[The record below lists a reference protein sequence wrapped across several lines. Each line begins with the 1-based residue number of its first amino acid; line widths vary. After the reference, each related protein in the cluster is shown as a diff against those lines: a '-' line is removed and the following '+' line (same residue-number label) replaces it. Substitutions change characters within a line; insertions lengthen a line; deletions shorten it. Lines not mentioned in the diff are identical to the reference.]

1 MTKKVISKKS
11 TLASKRKI
19 EKSNGDVISIQNVGS
34 GAAVAAGRGAKAS
47 VISNESLSSIVE
59 WMAQINKKVN
69 SLPNISQ
76 AEKEDIKQ
84 QVEKIGDEA
93 QKGSKAEVGRLEK
106 LINTVN
112 VMSPDIFDVVIA
124 TLANPLAGIGLVI
137 KKIGDKAK
145 LERDDS
151 KA

>member
-11 TLASKRKI
+11 PAASKKKI
-19 EKSNGDVISIQNVGS
+19 EKSSGDVISIQNVGP
-34 GAAVAAGRGAKAS
+34 GAAVAAGRDAKAS
-47 VISNESLSSIVE
+47 VISNESLPSIVE

-69 SLPNISQ
+69 SLPDISQ

-93 QKGSKAEVGRLEK
+93 QKGSKADAGRLEK
-106 LINTVN
+106 LINTLN
-112 VMSPDIFDVVIA
+112 VMAPDVFEVVIT
-124 TLANPLAGIGLVI
+124 TLANPLAGIGMVI
-137 KKIGDKAK
+137 KKIGDKVK
-145 LERDDS
+145 LERDGS

>member
-1 MTKKVISKKS
+1 MTKKVASKKS
-11 TLASKRKI
+11 TVASKKKI
-19 EKSNGDVISIQNVGS
+19 EKSSGDVISIQNVGS

-47 VISNESLSSIVE
+47 VISNKSLSSIVE
-59 WMAQINKKVN
+59 WMAQINKKIN
-69 SLPNISQ
+69 SLPDISQ

-106 LINTVN
+106 LINTLN
-112 VMSPDIFDVVIA
+112 VMAPDIFDVVIA

>member
-1 MTKKVISKKS
+1 MAKKVISKKS
-11 TLASKRKI
+11 KVIRKKKV
-19 EKSNGDVISIQNVGS
+19 ESSGDVIRIHNVGA

-47 VISNESLSSIVE
+47 VISNESLLSIVE
-59 WMAQINKKVN
+59 WMAQINKKVD
-69 SLPNISQ
+69 SLPDISQ
-76 AEKEDIKQ
+76 VEKEDIKQ

-106 LINTVN
+106 LINTLN
-112 VMSPDIFDVVIA
+112 VMAPDIFDVVIA
-124 TLANPLAGIGLVI
+124 TLASPLAGIGLVI

-145 LERDDS
+145 LERAIS